1 MTFDKKEN
9 ELISKTYFKVN
20 KFYKEV
26 ADENKKTAFK
36 ADVYSSEFLNFLPK
50 LLRVVKESI
59 SDVNVLDEALEVG
72 RKVGFEI
79 MARLPTLKSIKD
91 LSEWMV

>member
-1 MTFDKKEN
+1 M
-9 ELISKTYFKVN
+9 
-20 KFYKEV
+20 

-36 ADVYSSEFLNFLPK
+36 ADVYSSEFLNWLPK
-50 LLRVVKESI
+50 LLEQVHDEI
-59 SDVNVLDEALEVG
+59 DDIDVLDKSLEVG

-91 LSEWMV
+91 LSL